1 MDINRLKKFD
11 ASMYEMEELV
21 GIKVELDGLM
31 AGFSNLQLEMPAW
44 VADKTGEVKLAINAL
59 AKAQRDNERRR
70 LKAEMAGL
78 MTREERR
85 NAIQARLDA
94 LNEAEIV

>member
-11 ASMYEMEELV
+11 PSMYEMEDLV

-31 AGFSNLQLEMPAW
+31 AGFSNLQLEVPGW
-44 VADKTGEVKLAINAL
+44 VADKTSEVKLAINAL

-94 LNEAEIV
+94 LNEAETV